1 MSKMNNK
8 KMAMT
13 VVAALSIIVPA
24 LVAVLIYS
32 PYKISA
38 DYDWLRSIPAFN
50 ATINSMTAILLIAG
64 AVMVKKGNV
73 QGHKIAMSS
82 ALGLG
87 VCFLLAYVLY
97 HATVESVI
105 FGDVN
110 MDGVLDD
117 QEALSVGTMRSVYLT
132 ILLSHIL
139 LSAAVVPFVLLAFYF
154 AIAQEFDRHKKIVKF
169 TWPIW
174 LYVSVTGVIVYL
186 LASPYYS
193 V

>member
-1 MSKMNNK
+1 MNNK

-32 PYKISA
+32 PYKIST

-64 AVMVKKGNV
+64 AVMVKKGNI